1 MSGEGERKGRERLN
15 EKEML
20 VFGRLV
26 LNKTHN
32 SKCHFDNRNLK
43 KMKTSL
49 QKVRIYG
56 RYA

>member
-1 MSGEGERKGRERLN
+1 MEAVCEERER
-15 EKEML
+15 
-20 VFGRLV
+20 GR
-26 LNKTHN
+26 HIN
-32 SKCHFDNRNLK
+32 SKRRRFDNRNLK